1 MSSITITAVA
11 FACTFGGALLGLFL
25 HRRLPEHHVTSESK
39 DVIKLVMGLV
49 ATVAALVLGLLISSA
64 HRSYDEQEAEVQ
76 QLAVH
81 LFQLDRTLE
90 RFGPDAADA
99 RDRLYRIVSE
109 EIASIATKD
118 GTGLTTGKP
127 LQAQQEVAD
136 LIDRIATL
144 SPKTDAQRFS
154 QSQALR
160 LIATLGDVRLLL
172 NEQSRGS
179 LSWPFFIVLV
189 FWLTMLF
196 LGFGLLAKGNVT
208 VTAALM
214 LGAVSVAGAIF
225 LILEMNRPYGGV
237 MQVSIAPIRDALQ
250 NMRR

>member
-1 MSSITITAVA
+1 MSSIGVTMVA
-11 FACTFGGALLGLFL
+11 FGCTFGGALLGLFL
-25 HRRLPEHHVTSESK
+25 HKRLPEHHVSSESK

-81 LFQLDRTLE
+81 LFQLDRTLD

-109 EIASIATKD
+109 EIASIATKE
-118 GTGLTTGKP
+118 GTALASAKP
-127 LQAQQEVAD
+127 LQAQQDVAE

-154 QSQALR
+154 RAQALR
-160 LIATLGDVRLLL
+160 LIANLGDVRLLL
-172 NEQSRGS
+172 NEQSRGT
-179 LSWPFFIVLV
+179 LV
-189 FWLTMLF
+189 
-196 LGFGLLAKGNVT
+196 
-208 VTAALM
+208 
-214 LGAVSVAGAIF
+214 S
-225 LILEMNRPYGGV
+225 EP
-237 MQVSIAPIRDALQ
+237 
-250 NMRR
+250 RRASART

>member
-1 MSSITITAVA
+1 MSSISVTMVA

-25 HRRLPEHHVTSESK
+25 HERLPEQHVSSESR

-49 ATVAALVLGLLISSA
+49 ATVSALVLGLLISSA
-64 HRSYDEQEAEVQ
+64 HRSLDEQEAEVQ

-99 RDRLYRIVSE
+99 RERLYRIVSQ

-118 GTGLTTGKP
+118 FTGLASAKP
-127 LQAQQEVAD
+127 LQAQQDVAD

-154 QSQALR
+154 QAQALR
-160 LIATLGDVRLLL
+160 LIANLGDVRLLL

-179 LSWPFFIVLV
+179 ISWPFLIVLV
-189 FWLTMLF
+189 FWLTTLF
-196 LGFGLLAKGNVT
+196 VGFGLLAKRNAT
-208 VTAALM
+208 VATALM
-214 LGAVSVAGAIF
+214 LGALSVAGAIF

-250 NMRR
+250 NMRQ

>member
-1 MSSITITAVA
+1 MSSITITMVA
-11 FACTFGGALLGLFL
+11 FACTSGGALLGLFL
-25 HRRLPEHHVTSESK
+25 HGRLPEHHVTSESK

-64 HRSYDEQEAEVQ
+64 HRSYDEQQAEVQ

-99 RDRLYRIVSE
+99 RARLYRIVSD
-109 EIASIATKD
+109 EIGSTATKE
-118 GTGLTTGKP
+118 GTGLPSAKP
-127 LQAQQEVAD
+127 LQAQQDVAD

-144 SPKTDAQRFS
+144 TPKTDAQRFS

-160 LIATLGDVRLLL
+160 LIASLGDVRLLL
-172 NEQSRGS
+172 NEQSRES
-179 LSWPFFIVLV
+179 ISWPFLIVLV

-196 LGFGLLAKGNVT
+196 VGFGLLAKRNAT
-208 VTAALM
+208 VATALI
-214 LGAVSVAGAIF
+214 LGALSVAGAIF